1 MCIHNYLLNCIIYI
15 GYVYHIYILYTYFQ
29 LPVPHSSEFG
39 TGRRQVATGHE
50 HPVVQP
56 LGPEKGAPGREVGL
70 VHVCHGDALDLS
82 LSLSLPVRDL
92 ITTHY
97 NSYLYITLYNII
109 ELLMMYSFCEK
120 KTNESSARLPKSSRP
135 KRCFEELRL
144 GRFMGRDGMGRWL

>member
-1 MCIHNYLLNCIIYI
+1 MCTIYI
-15 GYVYHIYILYTYFQ
+15 YYIHIHTYFQ

-82 LSLSLPVRDL
+82 LSLPVRDL

-120 KTNESSARLPKSSRP
+120 KQTSLQPGCQSLHGRNAASKSSAWDDSWDVTGWAAG
-135 KRCFEELRL
+135 C
-144 GRFMGRDGMGRWL
+144 RFLTHPHLK